1 MFFALIS
8 RQVFIEKKKIV
19 KNVELA
25 KSNKRL
31 YDLKKKRMLTF
42 GFNNNKSQ
50 WYQIN
55 WDQYFYWSYDI

>member
-50 WYQIN
+50 
-55 WDQYFYWSYDI
+55 